1 MINSLNETVE
11 LMLSSDYKDRFKAEY
26 YQLEYRYNKL
36 KKMMDD
42 WDSGTLSF
50 TPTCPYDCYEAQMVY
65 MKTYMDVLQARA
77 EIENID
83 LDETITFTRTIKDG
97 DLLIPLRK

>member
-36 KKMMDD
+36 KKMLED
-42 WDSGTLSF
+42 WGYAPNLYHFDGSWHVDWISCEEGDSIKGF
-50 TPTCPYDCYEAQMVY
+50 TAETPEEA
-65 MKTYMDVLQARA
+65 
-77 EIENID
+77 ID
-83 LDETITFTRTIKDG
+83 KAYNWFHSTFCNA
-97 DLLIPLRK
+97 